1 MKDKKKK
8 LAAVSAVAYYLK
20 TQEESQGLLQSQPI
34 GDAEPERELP
44 AAPIPPIN
52 FWGLGGR
59 QHQMQLRTM
68 MQLKA
73 FHGSKRI

>member
-1 MKDKKKK
+1 MKDTKKKI
-8 LAAVSAVAYYLK
+8 AAITAVAQYLK
-20 TQEESQGLLQSQPI
+20 TQEEAAALVQAQSQ
-34 GDAEPERELP
+34 DCLELVKS
-44 AAPIPPIN
+44 ILTPPPSPMN
-52 FWGLGGR
+52 LWGLGGR